1 MQKLLSIVDVLSHQI
16 KDFQKV
22 NPTVSKSS
30 VGWHIEHSCLV
41 IIKITET
48 VKQSDPS
55 KYQWKF
61 NFKKLV
67 VLALGKFPRG
77 RAEAPSSVIPVD
89 AITVESLL
97 KTIEDTKQAINAL
110 VACEKNQYFTHPIF
124 GELNRPTTLH
134 FLGIHSNH
142 HLSIIEDILA

>member
-1 MQKLLSIVDVLSHQI
+1 MQKLLSIVDVLAHQI

-22 NPTVSKSS
+22 NPTVSQSS

-48 VKQSDPS
+48 VKQSNPG
-55 KYQWKF
+55 KYLWKF

-77 RAEAPSSVIPVD
+77 KAQAPSSVMPLD
-89 AITVESLL
+89 AITQESLL
-97 KTIEDTKQAINAL
+97 KTIEDTKQAITEL
-110 VACEKNQYFTHPIF
+110 VACQKNQYFTHPIF

-134 FLGIHSNH
+134 FLGIHTKH
-142 HLSIIEDILA
+142 HLRIIQDILA